1 MGIGDWLSKKGLEAR
16 ARGVKHKETKER
28 KCAYCVIFTISFAII
43 LVFLGLYADR
53 TANAGRINAEF
64 TEFEFIA

>member
-1 MGIGDWLSKKGLEAR
+1 MTRKGHEAR
-16 ARGVKHKETKER
+16 ARGLKKKESKER
-28 KCAYCVIFTISFAII
+28 KCAYCVIFAISFVIV
-43 LVFLGLYADR
+43 LVFLGLHAER